1 MTPPETPDDLLRC
14 RIERGL
20 IERCGPLVG
29 GDELYRALGF
39 ASSMAFRQALTRGT
53 LDVPIFT
60 IPGRR
65 GRFAL
70 AHDVAAYL
78 VRCRASAD
86 ITAHTQASAKETR
99 MN

>member
-1 MTPPETPDDLLRC
+1 MTPTETPDDLLQC
-14 RIERGL
+14 HIERGL

-39 ASSMAFRQALTRGT
+39 ATGMAFRQALTRRT
-53 LDVPIFT
+53 LEVPIFT

-70 AHDVAAYL
+70 AHDVAAYI

-86 ITAHTQASAKETR
+86 ITAPAHAPTKENHMT
-99 MN
+99 